1 MAAKFFGQFLLEQGL
16 IHPEQLLAAL
26 DIQRRSNPILGE
38 LAQARGLLD
47 ATQAETINEHQR
59 REDKRFGDIAQ
70 ALGLL
75 TAAQVD
81 ELLAQQKAHRKLF
94 GEILIEQGMLTRDQ
108 VEQALQAQLA
118 ERDDAVQAFD
128 VGVAA
133 HPMGDV
139 LVAAIGTCNKL
150 FPRILKTRCQF
161 SSLVQSPA
169 DLAHCAIAGHVRVE
183 AEPPLLIGVACDA
196 ATMGNIASAFLLI
209 PVAECDE
216 ALAQDALG
224 ELINVLMGYVVKDT
238 LPEDARYR
246 ALPPDFGMG
255 IDSLLARGSDPLA
268 VSMISE
274 LGPFVLLVSR

>member
-16 IHPEQLLAAL
+16 IHRDQLLAAL
-26 DIQRRSNPILGE
+26 DIQRASNPILGE
-38 LAQARGLLD
+38 LAQARGMLD
-47 ATQAETINEHQR
+47 ASQAQTINEQQR
-59 REDKRFGDIAQ
+59 REDRRFGDIAQ

-81 ELLAQQKAHRKLF
+81 ELLAQQKAQRKLF
-94 GEILIEQGMLTRDQ
+94 GEILVEQGMLGRDQ

-118 ERDDAVQAFD
+118 ERDDAVQALD
-128 VGVAA
+128 LGVAG
-133 HPMGDV
+133 HPMGKI
-139 LVAAIGTCNKL
+139 LGAAIGTCNKL
-150 FPRILKTRCQF
+150 FPRILRTRCQY

-169 DLAHCAIAGHVRVE
+169 DLAHCAVSGHVRVD
-183 AEPPLLIGVACDA
+183 AEPPLLIGMACDQ
-196 ATMGNIASAFLLI
+196 ATMINIASAYMLI

-224 ELINVLMGYVVKDT
+224 ELINVLMGYVVKDV
-238 LPEDARYR
+238 LAEDDRYR
-246 ALPPDFGMG
+246 ASPPDFGTAV
-255 IDSLLARGSDPLA
+255 DVLLARGKHPLA

>member
-16 IHPEQLLAAL
+16 IHRDQLLAAL
-26 DIQRRSNPILGE
+26 DIQRASNPILGE
-38 LAQARGLLD
+38 LAQARGMLD
-47 ATQAETINEHQR
+47 AVQARTINDHQR

-75 TAAQVD
+75 SAGQVD
-81 ELLAQQKAHRKLF
+81 ELLAQQKTQRKLF
-94 GEILIEQGMLTRDQ
+94 GEILIEQGMLGRDQ
-108 VEQALQAQLA
+108 VEQALQAQQA
-118 ERDDAVQAFD
+118 EREDAVLALD
-128 VGVAA
+128 IGVAD
-133 HPMGDV
+133 HPMGEV
-139 LVAAIGTCNKL
+139 LGTTIGTCNKL

-169 DLAHCAIAGHVRVE
+169 DLAHCAVSGHVRVD
-183 AEPPLLIGVACDA
+183 AQPPLLIGVACDQ
-196 ATMGNIASAFLLI
+196 ATMANIASAFMLI

-238 LPEDARYR
+238 LAEDARYR
-246 ALPPDFGMG
+246 ASPPDFSMA
-255 IDSLLARGSDPLA
+255 IDVLLARGEHPLA